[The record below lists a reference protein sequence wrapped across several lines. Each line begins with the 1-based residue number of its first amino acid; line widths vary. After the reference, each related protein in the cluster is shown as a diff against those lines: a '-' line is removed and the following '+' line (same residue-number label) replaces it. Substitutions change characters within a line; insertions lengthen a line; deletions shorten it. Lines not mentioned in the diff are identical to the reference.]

1 MYRIIKVKSYQYMT
15 TVQVGHITL
24 CLSLCDFS
32 GGSRNSR
39 RGDLARENFEAT
51 PNIHLAT
58 PISKSL
64 EAFLCFCRGAA
75 TIFDHKSR

>member
-1 MYRIIKVKSYQYMT
+1 MSVADLEI
-15 TVQVGHITL
+15 VG
-24 CLSLCDFS
+24 
-32 GGSRNSR
+32 GGSSARI
-39 RGDLARENFEAT
+39 ARENFEAT
-51 PNIHLAT
+51 PTIHLAT